1 MKQLALWVAR
11 VILPRGDIISQNES
25 PEGRFLISSHFSHA
39 LIEFID
45 DSSSAQNKALT
56 LIRQKAKLGL
66 NSLNVLITQLSSSPP
81 KTLPESILLTLI
93 SFSSHSPY
101 SPWTSPL
108 TTETSTSLLSQ
119 YKHQTHIQ
127 SFQITYI
134 LQTILRPLFSA
145 SKPETITSTG
155 RKAITPSAPARQ
167 TGTEELQKSR
177 KPWKY
182 DAVYSISVFRWVV
195 ENIPVRVP
203 FLLKLSK
210 TPS

>member
-1 MKQLALWVAR
+1 MKSTDN
-11 VILPRGDIISQNES
+11 P
-25 PEGRFLISSHFSHA
+25 
-39 LIEFID
+39 
-45 DSSSAQNKALT
+45 SSAQNKALA

-66 NSLNVLITQLSSSPP
+66 NSLNILITQLSPSPP
-81 KTLPESILLTLI
+81 KTLPDSILLTLI
-93 SFSSHSPY
+93 SFSFHSLY
-101 SPWTSPL
+101 TPWTSPPS
-108 TTETSTSLLSQ
+108 EEISTSLLSQ
-119 YKHQTHIQ
+119 YTHQTHAQ

-182 DAVYSISVFRWVV
+182 DAIYSISVFHWVV
-195 ENIPVRVP
+195 ENIPVRVS
-203 FLLKLSK
+203 LLIPLSAPHIQQK
-210 TPS
+210 IPSMNSNPTRSEKQFPKHGTTSLLHF